1 MAGRGRLSRLELIGE
16 KRRAGFV
23 GRHGEL
29 AAFRSNLVAD
39 PESGP
44 ELLFHVSGPS
54 GVGKSTLVRQWA
66 ALARKAGAVTAWVD
80 EGCVSVVEAMES
92 ISAQLASQGATLKGF
107 DKQLGLYRQR
117 RHEAEAVTPDVSEPG
132 ASGSPEVSAPVP
144 PSASSTFVSQL
155 GLAGAGMVPG
165 LGVVAGAVDP
175 NRVAASMDR
184 WRAALSARLRSHDD
198 VQLVMSPVQVLTPVF
213 LEELA
218 EAAGRQEW
226 VVLLFDTYER
236 TGPVLDTW
244 LRDLALSDRYG
255 ELPTNILVVLAGQ
268 GQLDPRCWGEHMSL
282 IATVPL
288 DVFTEAEARQFL
300 ATRQVTDERVV
311 EVILQLSG
319 RLPVLLSLLAESRP
333 TSVEEI
339 GDASGTA
346 VERFLKW
353 ETNPTRRAAAQ
364 ACALPQELNEDIYRA
379 AVEPEAVD
387 LFDWLR
393 GLSFVTD
400 RSGRCHYH
408 QVVRTTM
415 LRLQRTKSPAR
426 WHQQHTHLADT
437 FRTWRHQL
445 QSSAPAQDVRQW
457 WDDSRWREHKL
468 QETYHRLCATPEQAL
483 ADALR
488 ELLDAYDYATAALRR
503 WAQMLAQAGH
513 DTSTSTLAHWG
524 QQILAALEDTSG
536 PGIAALTLLLH
547 QDTLDVPGRAL
558 AFTLRGR
565 DRRDAGRYERAVSD
579 YEEALTLVPGFAR
592 AYFGRGETYRM
603 MGRNDDALTDFN
615 HAIELD
621 PADTVAIASRGQTYR
636 AMGRYDEALTD
647 LNRAIELDP
656 SLDWAIA
663 DRGETHR
670 LMGRYEDA
678 LTDLNRAIE
687 LDPNYTWAITNRS
700 EAYRLMG
707 RYEDALTDLNRAIE
721 LDPNLEWVIAFRGDT
736 YRLMGRY
743 EDALTDL
750 NRAIELDPNYDFAIA
765 SRGET
770 HRLTGRYEDALTD
783 FTRAIQLQPDTDW
796 VIAERGE
803 ANRFMGRYE
812 EALTDFNRAIQLDPD
827 YDFAIAERG
836 ETYRLMGRYEEALTD
851 FNRAIQLDPDYDF
864 AIASRGQT
872 YRHMERYEEA
882 LTDLNRAIE
891 LDPNYSWAIVNR
903 GQIYRHMG
911 HFEEALTDLNRA
923 IELDP
928 NYSWAIADRGETHR
942 LTGRYEDALTD
953 FTRAIQ
959 LQPDTDWVIAERG
972 ETYRRM
978 GRYEEAL
985 TDFNHAIE
993 RGFDPLFLVG
1003 RGQIYRAM
1011 GQYDNALTDLNRAI
1025 YLDPNEGWAQYEK
1038 ALVLHALGEPGQ
1050 EEWLERAAEVF
1061 RRVSEEAGQE
1071 AAWGKANLFV
1081 VMCAMPRWEQATQC
1095 LDDFLTGEPSTDL
1108 LVEAVRDLEE
1118 LADAMPS
1125 LAERLLPFRERIEEA
1140 RQQAG

>member
-445 QSSAPAQDVRQW
+445 QSSAPHKTSGSGGMTVAGASTSCKRLTTACAPRLSKPWLMRYENSWTPMTTPLPPSAAGHRCSPKRVTTPAPALSPTGDNR
-457 WDDSRWREHKL
+457 SSPRWR
-468 QETYHRLCATPEQAL
+468 TP
-483 ADALR
+483 
-488 ELLDAYDYATAALRR
+488 
-503 WAQMLAQAGH
+503 
-513 DTSTSTLAHWG
+513 
-524 QQILAALEDTSG
+524 
-536 PGIAALTLLLH
+536 P
-547 QDTLDVPGRAL
+547 
-558 AFTLRGR
+558 
-565 DRRDAGRYERAVSD
+565 
-579 YEEALTLVPGFAR
+579 
-592 AYFGRGETYRM
+592 
-603 MGRNDDALTDFN
+603 
-615 HAIELD
+615 
-621 PADTVAIASRGQTYR
+621 
-636 AMGRYDEALTD
+636 
-647 LNRAIELDP
+647 
-656 SLDWAIA
+656 
-663 DRGETHR
+663 
-670 LMGRYEDA
+670 
-678 LTDLNRAIE
+678 
-687 LDPNYTWAITNRS
+687 
-700 EAYRLMG
+700 
-707 RYEDALTDLNRAIE
+707 
-721 LDPNLEWVIAFRGDT
+721 
-736 YRLMGRY
+736 
-743 EDALTDL
+743 
-750 NRAIELDPNYDFAIA
+750 
-765 SRGET
+765 
-770 HRLTGRYEDALTD
+770 
-783 FTRAIQLQPDTDW
+783 
-796 VIAERGE
+796 
-803 ANRFMGRYE
+803 
-812 EALTDFNRAIQLDPD
+812 
-827 YDFAIAERG
+827 
-836 ETYRLMGRYEEALTD
+836 
-851 FNRAIQLDPDYDF
+851 
-864 AIASRGQT
+864 
-872 YRHMERYEEA
+872 
-882 LTDLNRAIE
+882 
-891 LDPNYSWAIVNR
+891 
-903 GQIYRHMG
+903 
-911 HFEEALTDLNRA
+911 
-923 IELDP
+923 
-928 NYSWAIADRGETHR
+928 
-942 LTGRYEDALTD
+942 
-953 FTRAIQ
+953 
-959 LQPDTDWVIAERG
+959 
-972 ETYRRM
+972 
-978 GRYEEAL
+978 
-985 TDFNHAIE
+985 
-993 RGFDPLFLVG
+993 
-1003 RGQIYRAM
+1003 
-1011 GQYDNALTDLNRAI
+1011 
-1025 YLDPNEGWAQYEK
+1025 
-1038 ALVLHALGEPGQ
+1038 ALGSP
-1050 EEWLERAAEVF
+1050 L
-1061 RRVSEEAGQE
+1061 
-1071 AAWGKANLFV
+1071 
-1081 VMCAMPRWEQATQC
+1081 
-1095 LDDFLTGEPSTDL
+1095 
-1108 LVEAVRDLEE
+1108 
-1118 LADAMPS
+1118 
-1125 LAERLLPFRERIEEA
+1125 
-1140 RQQAG
+1140 